1 MTTPSPGKHQGG
13 LLPGVGL
20 DEDFEILHEKG
31 LYADR
36 FMGLSQ
42 LDCRLPDG
50 SENQHLRINLPPV
63 VAVVALLPAA
73 GPDGPRVVLIEQLRP
88 AVGGVLFEI
97 PAGHI
102 EEGESPEQA
111 AARELE
117 EETGY
122 RAGTLEPLAVRYTIP
137 GMSFQSMHFFLATD
151 LEPGSQQL
159 EESEFIV
166 VHELE
171 LAGLVEEI
179 LAGPPACRRVVDN
192 KTHLG
197 LLHVSML
204 KLRTEA
210 AEPGGES

>member
-1 MTTPSPGKHQGG
+1 MTTQPPGKHQSD

-20 DEDFEILHEKG
+20 DEDFEILHDKD

-36 FMGLSQ
+36 FLGLSL

-50 SENQHLRINLPPV
+50 SENQHLRIDLPPV
-63 VAVVALLPAA
+63 VAVVALLPATGA
-73 GPDGPRVVLIEQLRP
+73 DGPKVVLIEQLRP

-122 RAGTLEPLAVRYTIP
+122 RAGTLEALAVRYTIP
-137 GMSFQSMHFFLATD
+137 GMSFQAMHFFLATD
-151 LEPGSQQL
+151 LEAGSQQL

-197 LLHVSML
+197 LLHVSMM
-204 KLRTEA
+204 KSRTEA
-210 AEPGGES
+210 AERGESS

>member
-1 MTTPSPGKHQGG
+1 MTGSAPGKYSGG
-13 LLPGVGL
+13 LLPGVHP
-20 DEDFEILHEKG
+20 DEDFEILQKSE
-31 LYADR
+31 LYSDR
-36 FMGLSQ
+36 FLGLSL

-63 VAVVALLPAA
+63 VAVVALLPAT
-73 GPDGPRVVLIEQLRP
+73 GPEGPRVVLIEQLRP

-122 RAGTLEPLAVRYTIP
+122 RAGKLESLAVRYTIP
-137 GMSFQSMHFFLATD
+137 GMSFQSMHFFLARE

-159 EESEFIV
+159 EDSEFIK
-166 VHELE
+166 VHELS
-171 LAGLVEEI
+171 LAGLVDEI
-179 LAGPPACRRVVDN
+179 LSGVSTGQRVVDN

-197 LLHVSML
+197 LLHVSL
-204 KLRTEA
+204 LSSQSEA
-210 AEPGGES
+210 VQPGGSS